1 MFVYIN
7 NISIGGVVM
16 HGLKDREAD
25 GTNLLK
31 KYEHA
36 PNRPIICIDMR
47 CFYASCMA
55 MLENLD
61 PLKVPIAVIGNFQQK
76 GSIVLAASP
85 PMKKRFGIKT
95 GSRLFEIP
103 KHPDIRLFEP
113 KMEFFVQMSMEITNL
128 INQFV
133 PKEAI
138 HVYSI
143 DESFVD
149 LSGTEK
155 LWGPPEETAKFIQK
169 SIYGQFQIP
178 SAVGMGPNMLMAKL
192 ALDLEG
198 KKKDFAKW
206 TYEDVPTKLWPL
218 SPLSEMW
225 GIGRRT
231 ERTLNNMGIFTVGDL
246 AKTDLKTL
254 EDRFGI
260 MGNQLYYHAWG
271 IDLSPL
277 GAPLAQGQISFGKGQ
292 VLMRD
297 YRSRHEILAVILEMC
312 EDVAR
317 RAREAYQVGRTIS
330 LGVSYS
336 KDAFGGGFHR
346 ARTIDEPTNDTMK
359 IYKVCE
365 QLLDEHYAER
375 PVRQISLS
383 ISKLESEN
391 SMQLSL
397 FDDRKWRKRK
407 LGTTMDYLRS
417 KHGSTAILR
426 AVSYT
431 EAGTAVKRAQLVG
444 GHKK

>member
-1 MFVYIN
+1 MLGSAVCTEEWVDEKSFELY
-7 NISIGGVVM
+7 
-16 HGLKDREAD
+16 KQ
-25 GTNLLK
+25 
-31 KYEHA
+31 A
-36 PNRPIICIDMR
+36 PERPIICIDMR

-61 PLKVPIAVIGNFQQK
+61 PFQVPIAVVGNFQQK
-76 GSIVLAASP
+76 GSVVLAASP

-95 GSRLFEIP
+95 GSRLYEIP

-155 LWGPPEETAKFIQK
+155 LWGPPEETAKFIQE
-169 SIYGQFQIP
+169 SIYRQFQIP
-178 SAVGMGPNMLMAKL
+178 SAVGMGPNMLVAKL
-192 ALDLEG
+192 ALDIEG
-198 KKKDFAKW
+198 KKKGFAKW
-206 TYEDVPTKLWPL
+206 TYDDIPKKLWPL

-225 GIGRRT
+225 GIGKRT
-231 ERTLNNMGIFTVGDL
+231 ERTLNHMGIFSVGDL
-246 AKTDLKTL
+246 AKSDLKTL
-254 EDRFGI
+254 ENRFGI

-292 VLMRD
+292 MLMRD
-297 YRSRHEILAVILEMC
+297 YRSRSEILAVILEMC

-317 RAREAYQVGRTIS
+317 RAREAHQVGRTIS

-346 ARTIDEPTNDTMK
+346 ARTIDEPTNDTMA
-359 IYKVCE
+359 IYRVCK

-375 PVRQISLS
+375 PVRQISIS
-383 ISKLESEN
+383 ISKLESER
-391 SMQLSL
+391 SMQLTL
-397 FDDRKWRKRK
+397 FDNQKWRKRK
-407 LGTTMDYLRS
+407 LGATMDHLRS
-417 KHGSTAILR
+417 KYGATALLR

-431 EAGTAVKRAQLVG
+431 EAGTAAARAQLVG

>member
-1 MFVYIN
+1 
-7 NISIGGVVM
+7 M

-25 GTNLLK
+25 ETNSLE

-155 LWGPPEETAKFIQK
+155 LWGPPEETAKFIQE
-169 SIYGQFQIP
+169 SIYRQFQIP

-218 SPLSEMW
+218 SPFQKCGES
-225 GIGRRT
+225 
-231 ERTLNNMGIFTVGDL
+231 
-246 AKTDLKTL
+246 
-254 EDRFGI
+254 
-260 MGNQLYYHAWG
+260 
-271 IDLSPL
+271 
-277 GAPLAQGQISFGKGQ
+277 
-292 VLMRD
+292 
-297 YRSRHEILAVILEMC
+297 
-312 EDVAR
+312 VA
-317 RAREAYQVGRTIS
+317 
-330 LGVSYS
+330 
-336 KDAFGGGFHR
+336 
-346 ARTIDEPTNDTMK
+346 
-359 IYKVCE
+359 E
-365 QLLDEHYAER
+365 QN
-375 PVRQISLS
+375 VR
-383 ISKLESEN
+383 
-391 SMQLSL
+391 
-397 FDDRKWRKRK
+397 
-407 LGTTMDYLRS
+407 
-417 KHGSTAILR
+417 
-426 AVSYT
+426 
-431 EAGTAVKRAQLVG
+431 
-444 GHKK
+444 

>member
-1 MFVYIN
+1 MNENALNV
-7 NISIGGVVM
+7 STKHTEQ
-16 HGLKDREAD
+16 HGIYK
-25 GTNLLK
+25 N
-31 KYEHA
+31 A
-36 PNRPIICIDMR
+36 PNKPIMCIDMR

-61 PLKVPIAVIGNFQQK
+61 PFEVPIAVVGNFKQK
-76 GSIVLAASP
+76 GSVVLAASP

-103 KHPDIRLFEP
+103 KHPDIKLFEP
-113 KMEFFVQMSMEITNL
+113 KMEFFVRMSMEITNL

-149 LSGTEK
+149 LTGTEK
-155 LWGPPEETAKFIQK
+155 LWGSPEETAKYIQHC
-169 SIYGQFQIP
+169 IYNQFQIP
-178 SAVGMGPNMLMAKL
+178 SAIGMGPNMLMSKL
-192 ALDLEG
+192 ALDLEA
-198 KKKDFAKW
+198 KKDGFAKW
-206 TYEDVPTKLWPL
+206 TYDDIPDKLW
-218 SPLSEMW
+218 SVAPLSEMW

-231 ERTLNNMGIFTVGDL
+231 QKTLNNMGIYTVGDL
-246 AKTDLKTL
+246 ARTDLKML
-254 EDRFGI
+254 EKRFGI

-277 GAPLAQGQISFGKGQ
+277 GAPLAEGQISFGKGQ
-292 VLMRD
+292 MLMRD
-297 YRSRHEILAVILEMC
+297 YRSRSEILAVILEMC

-330 LGVSYS
+330 LGINYS
-336 KDAFGGGFHR
+336 RDAFGGGFYR

-359 IYKVCE
+359 VYKVCRE
-365 QLLDEHYAER
+365 LLDEYYAER
-375 PVRQISLS
+375 PVRQITIS

-397 FDDRKWRKRK
+397 FDDKKWRRRK
-407 LGTTMDYLRS
+407 LGATMDYLRA

-431 EAGTAVKRAQLVG
+431 EAGTAVARAQLVG